1 MASRESKI
9 SKQAASSIT
18 RHTTFTIMET
28 LEIIR
33 KPASATSWS
42 VIMEAYKSGL
52 LTIYD
57 IKKQKKKIT
66 CKNLGQ
72 YRCCLIFN
80 NPAPFQFCGRNS
92 TA

>member
-33 KPASATSWS
+33 KPASVQAGVTLWQHTRVDCSPS
-42 VIMEAYKSGL
+42 MVQRNK
-52 LTIYD
+52 
-57 IKKQKKKIT
+57 IKKLPVRT
-66 CKNLGQ
+66 
-72 YRCCLIFN
+72 
-80 NPAPFQFCGRNS
+80 
-92 TA
+92 